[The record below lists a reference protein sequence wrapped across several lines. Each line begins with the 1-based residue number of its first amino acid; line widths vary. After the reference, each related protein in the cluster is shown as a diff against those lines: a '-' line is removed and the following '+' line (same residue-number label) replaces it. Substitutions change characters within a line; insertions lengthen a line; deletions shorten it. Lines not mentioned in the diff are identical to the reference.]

1 MKLNEAI
8 KILNDAG
15 LIVEHELTG
24 MDKDIRDLLISY
36 GFKKKPR
43 NVFGLFKKVKN
54 GEISVMWGMGRC
66 DLQYTFWN
74 PGERN
79 DCTFTNGFTV
89 KYDEPNA
96 LDKIAKQIEH
106 YIEESEY

>member
-24 MDKDIRDLLISY
+24 MDKEIRDLLIYY

-43 NVFGLFKKVKN
+43 NIFGLFKKVKN
-54 GEISVMWGMGRC
+54 GEICVMWGMGRC
-66 DLQYTFWN
+66 DIKYTFWN
-74 PGERN
+74 TGEKDDVN
-79 DCTFTNGFTV
+79 FTNGYTV
-89 KYDEPNA
+89 EYNEPNA
-96 LDKIAKQIEH
+96 LDKIENQIRH